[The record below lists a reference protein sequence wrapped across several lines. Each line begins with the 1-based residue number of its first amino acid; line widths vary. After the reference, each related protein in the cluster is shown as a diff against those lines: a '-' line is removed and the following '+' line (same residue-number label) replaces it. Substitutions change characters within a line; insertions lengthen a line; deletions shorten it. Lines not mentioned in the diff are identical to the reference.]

1 MSYQAGWYRGET
13 LRPWGEGFSSYLDR
27 SDGQKRRRKMSKQY
41 APQQVEP
48 KWQAYWEKE
57 KLYYARDE
65 DDRPKFY
72 ALVMFPYPSG
82 DLHMGH
88 MRNYTIG
95 DLIARYKMM
104 RGYNVM
110 NPMGWDAFGLPA
122 ENAALEADIH
132 PKLWTEQNIAD
143 MKRQL
148 YKMGICYDWA
158 REVTSCLPDYYLW
171 TEWIF
176 LQLYKRGLA
185 YKKMSPANWCPSCKT
200 VLANE
205 QVLEGGKC
213 ERCGAIVTK
222 KDLAQWFFK
231 ITDYADEL
239 LEDLAL
245 LEHWP
250 ERVRVMQ
257 ENWIGK
263 SHGIE
268 FRMAIDGH
276 DYEISTF
283 TTRIDTV
290 HGMTFVVLA
299 PEHPL
304 VEKLTTSEHK
314 QEVEAYVEEARQASE
329 IDRLAAEVEKEGVF
343 IGSYAIN
350 PMSGERMPIYVADYV
365 LMTYG
370 TGAIMGVPAHDF
382 RDFAF
387 AKRYGLA
394 IPVVIAPPGWDG
406 EDLDDAYVD
415 EGTMV
420 NSGPFNE
427 LPSSEG
433 MERIAD
439 YMEEHRIGK
448 RAVYYRLRDW
458 LISRQRYWG
467 APIPIIYC
475 EKCGLVPV
483 PEEDLPVIL
492 PMDVDFHPTG
502 TGESP
507 LATVPEF
514 MHTTCPTCGS
524 AARRETD
531 TMDTFVCSSW
541 YYFRYADPHNDEASW
556 IRQKADAWLPVDQYT
571 GGVEHAILHLMYS
584 RFFTKVFRDLGL
596 TSIDEPFARLFTQG
610 MITKMNPRTEKVE
623 KMSKSKGNV
632 VPIDE
637 MVDTYG
643 ADTARTFIL
652 FVGPPE
658 LDAEWN
664 DQGVAGS
671 FRFLGRAWRL
681 VMEGAP
687 KGEASE
693 EAERELRRKTHQTI
707 KKVTDDIERFHFNTA
722 VSACMELCNALTAHK
737 EAHGPTP
744 ALDEGVRMLLLL
756 LAPIAPHVTEEL
768 WTEVGDGRSIHRQAW
783 PEWDEE
789 LAAEEVF
796 TLIIQVNGKVRDKVE
811 VPVTIGEA
819 QAKELALGR
828 EPIRRWLEG
837 KNVKK
842 VIYVPGRLV
851 NIVV

>member
-1 MSYQAGWYRGET
+1 MSR
-13 LRPWGEGFSSYLDR
+13 
-27 SDGQKRRRKMSKQY
+27 QY
-41 APQQVEP
+41 VPQHIEP
-48 KWQAYWEKE
+48 KWQEYWEGE
-57 KLYYARDE
+57 RLYYASE
-65 DDRPKFY
+65 DDERPKFY
-72 ALVMFPYPSG
+72 TLVMFPYPSG

-132 PKLWTEQNIAD
+132 PKGWTEQNIEG

-148 YKMGICYDWA
+148 FRMGICYDWG
-158 REVTSCLPDYYLW
+158 REVTSCLPDYYRW
-171 TEWIF
+171 TQWIF
-176 LQLYKRGLA
+176 LQLYERGLA
-185 YKKMSPANWCPSCKT
+185 YKSLAPANWCPSCKT

-205 QVLEGGKC
+205 QVVDMGHC
-213 ERCGAIVTK
+213 ERCGTVVTK

-239 LEDLAL
+239 LEDLAV
-245 LEHWP
+245 LENWP

-263 SHGIE
+263 SHGVE
-268 FRMAIDGH
+268 FRMGIDGH
-276 DYEISTF
+276 DDEIPAF

-290 HGMTFVVLA
+290 YGMTFVVLA

-304 VEKLTTSEHK
+304 VEKLTTAEHRE
-314 QEVEAYVEEARQASE
+314 EVEGYVEKARQASE
-329 IDRLAAEVEKEGVF
+329 IDRLSTEAEKEGVF

-350 PMSGERMPIYVADYV
+350 PMNGERMPIYIADYV

-370 TGAIMGVPAHDF
+370 TGAIMGVPAHDT
-382 RDFAF
+382 RDFSF
-387 AKRYGLA
+387 AKRHGLG
-394 IPVVIAPPGWDG
+394 IPVVIAPLNWDG
-406 EDLDDAYVD
+406 KDLEDAYVE

-420 NSGPFNE
+420 NSGPFDG
-427 LPSSEG
+427 LPSHEG
-433 MERIAD
+433 IERIAD
-439 YMEEHRIGK
+439 YMEEHGIGE
-448 RAVYYRLRDW
+448 RGVYYRLRDW

-467 APIPIIYC
+467 APIPIVYC
-475 EKCGLVPV
+475 EKCGTVPV
-483 PEEDLPVIL
+483 GEDELPVIL

-507 LATVPEF
+507 LATVPDF
-514 MHTTCPTCGS
+514 VRTTCPHCGGT
-524 AARRETD
+524 ARRETD

-541 YYFRYADPHNDEASW
+541 YYFRYVDPHNEEAPWRKS
-556 IRQKADAWLPVDQYT
+556 KADAWLPVDQYT

-584 RFFTKVFRDLGL
+584 RFFTKVFRDMGL
-596 TSIDEPFARLFTQG
+596 TIIDEPFSRLFTQG
-610 MITKMNPRTEKVE
+610 MITKLNPRSEKVE

-643 ADTARTFIL
+643 ADTARTFTL

-664 DQGVAGS
+664 DQGVEGS
-671 FRFLGRAWRL
+671 FRFLKRVWRL
-681 VMEGAP
+681 VTEEGTQ
-687 KGEASE
+687 GEGPEESE
-693 EAERELRRKTHQTI
+693 RQLRRRTHQTI

-737 EAHGPTP
+737 EAHGVSPSF
-744 ALDEGVRMLLLL
+744 DEGIRALLLL
-756 LAPIAPHVTEEL
+756 LAPIAPHITEEL
-768 WTEVGDGRSIHRQAW
+768 WTKVGDDGSIHRQSW
-783 PEWDEE
+783 PEWDEG

-796 TLIIQVNGKVRDKVE
+796 TLVVQINGKVRDKVE
-811 VPVTIGEA
+811 VPVTIEEEEA
-819 QAKELALGR
+819 IQLALSQER
-828 EPIRRWLEG
+828 IQRWLVG
-837 KNVKK
+837 KEIRKA
-842 VIYVPGRLV
+842 IYVKGRLV
-851 NIVV
+851 SIAAK

>member
-1 MSYQAGWYRGET
+1 MR
-13 LRPWGEGFSSYLDR
+13 
-27 SDGQKRRRKMSKQY
+27 KQY
-41 APQQVEP
+41 VPQDIEP
-48 KWQAYWEKE
+48 AWQEYWERE
-57 KLYYARDE
+57 KLYYANDDDE
-65 DDRPKFY
+65 REKFY

-95 DLIARYKMM
+95 DLIARYKKM

-122 ENAALEADIH
+122 ENAALQADIH
-132 PKLWTEQNIAD
+132 PKLWTERNIAD
-143 MKRQL
+143 MKSQL
-148 YKMGICYDWA
+148 YEMGICYDWA
-158 REVTSCLPDYYLW
+158 REVTSCLPDYYRW
-171 TEWIF
+171 TQWIF
-176 LQLYKRGLA
+176 VQLYKRGLA

-205 QVLEGGKC
+205 QVVDGGRC
-213 ERCGAIVTK
+213 ERCGTIVTK
-222 KDLAQWFFK
+222 KDLEQWFFK
-231 ITDYADEL
+231 ITDYADQL
-239 LEDLAL
+239 LEDLDL
-245 LEHWP
+245 LEQWP

-263 SHGIE
+263 SPGVE
-268 FRMAIDGH
+268 FRLDIDDH
-276 DYEISTF
+276 DEQISAF

-290 HGMTFVVLA
+290 YGMTFVVLA

-304 VEKLTTSEHK
+304 VPKLTTPEREA
-314 QEVEAYVEEARQASE
+314 EVEAYVKEARQASE
-329 IDRLAAEVEKEGVF
+329 IDRMTADIEKEGIF
-343 IGSYAIN
+343 TGSYAIN
-350 PMSGERMPIYVADYV
+350 PMNGGRMPIYVADYV

-370 TGAIMGVPAHDF
+370 TGAIMGVPAHDV

-387 AKRYGLA
+387 ARRYGLP

-406 EDLDDAYVD
+406 KDLEEAYVD

-420 NSGPFNE
+420 NSGPFDG
-427 LPSSEG
+427 LPSGEG

-439 YMEEHRIGK
+439 YMEEYGIGE
-448 RAVYYRLRDW
+448 RRVYYRLRDW

-475 EKCGLVPV
+475 EKCGTVPV

-507 LATVPEF
+507 LATAPQFV
-514 MHTTCPTCGS
+514 HTTCPRCGS
-524 AARRETD
+524 RGRRETD

-541 YYFRYADPHNDEASW
+541 YYFRYTDPRNEETPW
-556 IRQKADAWLPVDQYT
+556 RREKADAWLPVDQYT

-584 RFFTKVFRDLGL
+584 RFFTKVFRDMGL
-596 TSIDEPFARLFTQG
+596 TSIDEPFVRLFTQG
-610 MITKMNPRTEKVE
+610 MITKLNPKTGKVE

-632 VPIDE
+632 VPSHD
-637 MVDTYG
+637 MVNSYG

-658 LDAEWN
+658 LDAEWS
-664 DQGVAGS
+664 DQGVEGS
-671 FRFLGRAWRL
+671 FRFLKRVWRL
-681 VMEGAP
+681 VME
-687 KGEASE
+687 EASTGKAPE
-693 EAERELRRKTHQTI
+693 EAERQVRRKTHQTI
-707 KKVTDDIERFHFNTA
+707 RKVTDDIERFHFNTA
-722 VSACMELCNALTAHK
+722 VSACMELCNALLAHK
-737 EAHGPTP
+737 DAHGVTP
-744 ALDEGVRMLLLL
+744 ALEEGVRVLLLL
-756 LAPIAPHVTEEL
+756 LAPIAPHITEEL
-768 WTEVGDGRSIHRQAW
+768 WTEAGDGESIHREPW
-783 PEWDEE
+783 PQWDED

-811 VPVTIGEA
+811 VPVTISEEK
-819 QAKELALGR
+819 AKELALTRKRIQGR
-828 EPIRRWLEG
+828 LKG

-842 VIYVPGRLV
+842 TIYVPGRLV
-851 NIVV
+851 SIVVE

>member
-1 MSYQAGWYRGET
+1 MSDKYV
-13 LRPWGEGFSSYLDR
+13 
-27 SDGQKRRRKMSKQY
+27 
-41 APQQVEP
+41 PQEIEP
-48 KWQAYWEKE
+48 RWQEYWEKE
-57 KLYYARDE
+57 LLYYATE
-65 DDRPKFY
+65 DDAREKLY

-95 DLIARYKMM
+95 DLFARYKKM

-132 PKLWTEQNIAD
+132 PKMWTEQNIAA
-143 MKRQL
+143 MKSQL
-148 YKMGICYDWA
+148 YKMGICYDWG
-158 REVTSCLPDYYLW
+158 REVTSCLPDYYRW
-171 TEWIF
+171 TQWIF
-176 LQLYKRGLA
+176 LQLYERGLA
-185 YKKMSPANWCPSCKT
+185 YRKDAAANWCPSCKT

-205 QVLEGGKC
+205 QVVDDGRC
-213 ERCGAIVTK
+213 ERCGAVVTK
-222 KDLAQWFFK
+222 KDLEQWFFK

-245 LEHWP
+245 LGNWP

-268 FRMAIDGH
+268 FRLPIDGH
-276 DYEISTF
+276 VGEIGAF

-290 HGMTFVVLA
+290 YGMTFVVLA
-299 PEHPL
+299 PENPL
-304 VEKLTTSEHK
+304 VDELTTTEHRA
-314 QEVEAYVEEARQASE
+314 EVEAYVQTARQASE
-329 IDRLAAEVEKEGVF
+329 IDRLSTAEEKEGVF
-343 IGSYAIN
+343 IGGYAIN
-350 PMSGERMPIYVADYV
+350 PMNGEKMPIYIADYV

-370 TGAIMGVPAHDF
+370 TGAIMGVPAHDT

-387 AKRYGLA
+387 AKRHGLD
-394 IPVVIAPPGWDG
+394 IPVVIAPPDWDG
-406 EDLDDAYVD
+406 KDLEEAYVE

-420 NSGPFNE
+420 NSGPFDG
-427 LPSSEG
+427 LPSAEG
-433 MERIAD
+433 IERIAD
-439 YMEEHRIGK
+439 YMEEHGIGERK
-448 RAVYYRLRDW
+448 VYYRLRDW

-467 APIPIIYC
+467 APIPIVYC
-475 EKCGLVPV
+475 DKCGTTPV
-483 PEEDLPVIL
+483 PEGDLPVLL

-507 LATVPEF
+507 LATVSDF
-514 MHTTCPTCGS
+514 VKTKCPRCGGP
-524 AARRETD
+524 ARRETD

-541 YYFRYADPHNDEASW
+541 YYFRFTDPHNGEAPW
-556 IRQKADAWLPVDQYT
+556 RKERADAWLPVDQYT

-584 RFFTKVFRDLGL
+584 RFFTKVFRDIGL

-610 MITKMNPRTEKVE
+610 MITKLNPRTDKVE

-664 DQGVAGS
+664 DQGVEGS
-671 FRFLGRAWRL
+671 YRFLKRVWRL
-681 VMEGAP
+681 VMDEATRGQAP
-687 KGEASE
+687 E

-707 KKVTDDIERFHFNTA
+707 KKVTDDVERFHFNTA
-722 VSACMELCNALTAHK
+722 VSACMELCNALVAHK
-737 EAHGPTP
+737 EAHGLTP
-744 ALDEGVRMLLLL
+744 ALEEGTRTLLLL
-756 LAPIAPHVTEEL
+756 LAPIAPHVAEEL
-768 WTEVGDGRSIHRQAW
+768 WTSVGDGESVHRQPW

-796 TLIIQVNGKVRDKVE
+796 TLIIQINGKMRDKLE
-811 VPVTIGEA
+811 VPVTIGEEEA
-819 QAKELALGR
+819 IRLAMGR
-828 EPIRRWLEG
+828 ERIQRHLDQKEVQ
-837 KNVKK
+837 KT
-842 VIYVPGRLV
+842 IYVPGRLV
-851 NIVV
+851 SIVSS

>member
-1 MSYQAGWYRGET
+1 VSEKYV
-13 LRPWGEGFSSYLDR
+13 
-27 SDGQKRRRKMSKQY
+27 
-41 APQQVEP
+41 PQEIEP
-48 KWQAYWEKE
+48 RWQEYWEKE
-57 KLYYARDE
+57 QLYYASEE
-65 DDRPKFY
+65 DDRERLY

-95 DLIARYKMM
+95 DLFARYKKM

-132 PKLWTEQNIAD
+132 PKLWTEQNIAA
-143 MKRQL
+143 MKSQL
-148 YKMGICYDWA
+148 YKMGICYDWG
-158 REVTSCLPDYYLW
+158 REVTSCLPDYYRW
-171 TEWIF
+171 TQWIF
-176 LQLYKRGLA
+176 LQLYERGLA
-185 YKKMSPANWCPSCKT
+185 YKKEAAANWCPSCKT

-205 QVLEGGKC
+205 QVIDDGRC
-213 ERCGAIVTK
+213 ERCGAMVTK
-222 KDLAQWFFK
+222 KDLEQWFFK

-245 LEHWP
+245 LDNWP

-268 FRMAIDGH
+268 FRLPIDGH
-276 DYEISTF
+276 DEEIGAF

-290 HGMTFVVLA
+290 YGMTFVVLA

-304 VEKLTTSEHK
+304 VDKLTTQEHRA
-314 QEVEAYVEEARQASE
+314 EVEAYVQKARQASE
-329 IDRLAAEVEKEGVF
+329 IDRLSTADEKEGVF
-343 IGSYAIN
+343 IGGYAIN
-350 PMSGERMPIYVADYV
+350 PMNQERMPIYIADYV

-370 TGAIMGVPAHDF
+370 TGAIMGVPAHDT

-387 AKRYGLA
+387 ARRHGLD
-394 IPVVIAPPGWDG
+394 IPVVIAPADWDG
-406 EDLDDAYVD
+406 KDLEEAYVE

-420 NSGPFNE
+420 NSGPFDG
-427 LPSSEG
+427 LPSAEG
-433 MERIAD
+433 IERIAD
-439 YMEEHRIGK
+439 YMEEHNIGERK
-448 RAVYYRLRDW
+448 VYYRLRDW

-467 APIPIIYC
+467 APIPIVYC
-475 EKCGLVPV
+475 EKCGSVPV
-483 PEEDLPVIL
+483 PEEDLPVLL

-507 LATVPEF
+507 LATVSDF
-514 MHTTCPTCGS
+514 VNTSCPQCGGP
-524 AARRETD
+524 ARRETD

-541 YYFRYADPHNDEASW
+541 YYFRFTDPHNAEAPW
-556 IRQKADAWLPVDQYT
+556 RKERADAWLPVDQYT

-584 RFFTKVFRDLGL
+584 RFFTKVFRDMGL
-596 TSIDEPFARLFTQG
+596 TTIDEPFARLFTQG
-610 MITKMNPRTEKVE
+610 MITKLNPRTEKVE

-664 DQGVAGS
+664 DQGVEGS
-671 FRFLGRAWRL
+671 YRFLKRVWRL
-681 VMEGAP
+681 AMDEATRSQAP
-687 KGEASE
+687 KD
-693 EAERELRRKTHQTI
+693 AERELRRKIHQTI
-707 KKVTDDIERFHFNTA
+707 KKVTDDVERFHFNTA
-722 VSACMELCNALTAHK
+722 VSACMELCNALVAHK
-737 EAHGPTP
+737 EAYGLTP
-744 ALDEGVRMLLLL
+744 ALDEGTRTLLLL
-756 LAPIAPHVTEEL
+756 LAPIAPHIAEEL
-768 WTEVGDGRSIHRQAW
+768 WTSVGGGDSVHRQPW

-796 TLIIQVNGKVRDKVE
+796 TLIIQINGKMRDKVE
-811 VPVTIGEA
+811 VPVTIGEEEA
-819 QAKELALGR
+819 IRLAMGR
-828 EPIRRWLEG
+828 ERVQRHLDQ
-837 KNVKK
+837 KQVQKT
-842 VIYVPGRLV
+842 IYVPGRLV
-851 NIVV
+851 SIVAR

>member
-1 MSYQAGWYRGET
+1 MSR
-13 LRPWGEGFSSYLDR
+13 
-27 SDGQKRRRKMSKQY
+27 QY
-41 APQQVEP
+41 VPQDVEP
-48 KWQAYWEKE
+48 RWQEYWERE
-57 KLYYARDE
+57 RLYYAS
-65 DDRPKFY
+65 DDDKREKFY

-95 DLIARYKMM
+95 DLIARYKKM

-122 ENAALEADIH
+122 ENAALQADIH

-158 REVTSCLPDYYLW
+158 REVTSCLPDYYRW
-171 TEWIF
+171 TQWIF
-176 LQLYKRGLA
+176 LQLYERGLA

-205 QVLEGGKC
+205 QVVEGGRC
-213 ERCGAIVTK
+213 ERCGTIVTK
-222 KDLAQWFFK
+222 KDLEQWFFK
-231 ITDYADEL
+231 ITDYAEEL

-263 SHGIE
+263 SPGVEFRLGIE
-268 FRMAIDGH
+268 GH
-276 DYEISTF
+276 DEEIGAF

-290 HGMTFVVLA
+290 YGMTFVVLA

-304 VEKLTTSEHK
+304 VRKLTTPEHK
-314 QEVEAYVEEARQASE
+314 AEVEAYVEKARQASE
-329 IDRLAAEVEKEGVF
+329 IERMSADIEKEGVF

-350 PMSGERMPIYVADYV
+350 PMNGDRMPIYVADYV
-365 LMTYG
+365 MMTYG
-370 TGAIMGVPAHDF
+370 TGAIMGVPAHDI

-387 AKRYGLA
+387 AKRYGLS

-406 EDLDDAYVD
+406 TDLEEAYLD

-420 NSGPFNE
+420 NSGPFDG
-427 LPSSEG
+427 LPSREG

-439 YMEEHRIGK
+439 YMEEHGIGERK
-448 RAVYYRLRDW
+448 VYYRLRDW

-475 EKCGLVPV
+475 EKCGMVPV

-514 MHTTCPTCGS
+514 VHATCPRCGS
-524 AARRETD
+524 AGHRETD

-541 YYFRYADPHNDEASW
+541 YYFRYTDPHNDRAPWSKE
-556 IRQKADAWLPVDQYT
+556 KADGWLPVDQYT

-584 RFFTKVFRDLGL
+584 RFFTKVFRDMGL

-610 MITKMNPRTEKVE
+610 MITKLNPKTEKVE

-632 VPIDE
+632 VPIDD
-637 MVDTYG
+637 MVNTYG

-658 LDAEWN
+658 LDAEWS
-664 DQGVAGS
+664 DQGVEGS
-671 FRFLGRAWRL
+671 FRFLKRVWRL
-681 VMEGAP
+681 VMDEAP
-687 KGEASE
+687 ARKAPE
-693 EAERELRRKTHQTI
+693 EAGRQVRRKTHQTI
-707 KKVTDDIERFHFNTA
+707 RKVTDDIERFHFNTA
-722 VSACMELCNALTAHK
+722 VSACMELCNALVAYK
-737 EAHGPTP
+737 EAHGVTP
-744 ALDEGVRMLLLL
+744 ALEEGVRTLLLL
-756 LAPIAPHVTEEL
+756 LAPIAPHVAEEL
-768 WTEVGDGRSIHRQAW
+768 WTEVGDGKSIHRQTW
-783 PEWDEE
+783 PKWDEH

-811 VPVTIGEA
+811 VPVTISAEE
-819 QAKELALGR
+819 AKELALSR
-828 EPIRRWLEG
+828 EPIQRWLGG
-837 KNVKK
+837 KRVKK
-842 VIYVPGRLV
+842 TIYVPGRLV
-851 NIVV
+851 SIVVE

>member
-1 MSYQAGWYRGET
+1 MSR
-13 LRPWGEGFSSYLDR
+13 
-27 SDGQKRRRKMSKQY
+27 QY
-41 APQQVEP
+41 VPQDVEP
-48 KWQAYWEKE
+48 RWQEYWERE
-57 KLYYARDE
+57 RLYYAS
-65 DDRPKFY
+65 DDDKREKFY

-95 DLIARYKMM
+95 DLIARYKKM

-122 ENAALEADIH
+122 ENAALQADIH

-158 REVTSCLPDYYLW
+158 REVTSCLPDYYRW
-171 TEWIF
+171 TQWIF
-176 LQLYKRGLA
+176 LQLYERGMA

-205 QVLEGGKC
+205 QVVEGGRC
-213 ERCGAIVTK
+213 ERCGTIVTK
-222 KDLAQWFFK
+222 KDLEQWFFK
-231 ITDYADEL
+231 ITDYAEEL

-263 SHGIE
+263 SPGVEFRLGIE
-268 FRMAIDGH
+268 GH
-276 DYEISTF
+276 DEEIGAF

-290 HGMTFVVLA
+290 YGMTFVVLA

-304 VEKLTTSEHK
+304 VRKLTTPEHK
-314 QEVEAYVEEARQASE
+314 AEVEAYVEKARQASE
-329 IDRLAAEVEKEGVF
+329 IERMSADIEKEGVV

-350 PMSGERMPIYVADYV
+350 PMNGDPMPIYVADYV
-365 LMTYG
+365 MMTYG
-370 TGAIMGVPAHDF
+370 TGAIMGVPAHDV

-387 AKRYGLA
+387 AKRYGLS

-406 EDLDDAYVD
+406 TDLEEAYLD

-420 NSGPFNE
+420 NSGPFDG
-427 LPSSEG
+427 LPSREG

-439 YMEEHRIGK
+439 YMEEHGIGERK
-448 RAVYYRLRDW
+448 VYYRLRDW

-475 EKCGLVPV
+475 EKCGMVPV

-514 MHTTCPTCGS
+514 VHATCPRCGS
-524 AARRETD
+524 AGHRETD

-541 YYFRYADPHNDEASW
+541 YYFRYTDPHTDRAPWSKE
-556 IRQKADAWLPVDQYT
+556 KADGWLPVDQYT

-584 RFFTKVFRDLGL
+584 RFFTKVFRDMGL

-610 MITKMNPRTEKVE
+610 MITKLNPKTEKVE

-632 VPIDE
+632 VPIDD
-637 MVDTYG
+637 MVNTYG

-658 LDAEWN
+658 LDAEWS
-664 DQGVAGS
+664 DQGVEGS
-671 FRFLGRAWRL
+671 FRFLKRVWRL
-681 VMEGAP
+681 VMDEAP
-687 KGEASE
+687 ARKAPE
-693 EAERELRRKTHQTI
+693 EAGRQVRRKTHQTI
-707 KKVTDDIERFHFNTA
+707 RKVTDDIERFHFNTA
-722 VSACMELCNALTAHK
+722 VSACMELCNALVAYK
-737 EAHGPTP
+737 EAHGVTP
-744 ALDEGVRMLLLL
+744 ALEEGVRTLLLL
-756 LAPIAPHVTEEL
+756 LAPIAPHVAEEL
-768 WTEVGDGRSIHRQAW
+768 WTEVGDGKSIHRQTW
-783 PEWDEE
+783 PKWDEH

-811 VPVTIGEA
+811 VPVTISAEE
-819 QAKELALGR
+819 AKELALSR
-828 EPIRRWLEG
+828 EPIQRWLGG
-837 KNVKK
+837 KRVKK
-842 VIYVPGRLV
+842 TIYVPGRLV
-851 NIVV
+851 SIVVE

>member
-1 MSYQAGWYRGET
+1 
-13 LRPWGEGFSSYLDR
+13 
-27 SDGQKRRRKMSKQY
+27 MSKQY
-41 APQQVEP
+41 APQQIEP
-48 KWQAYWEKE
+48 KWQEYWEKE
-57 KLYYARDE
+57 KLYYASDE
-65 DDRPKFY
+65 GDRPKFY

-95 DLIARYKMM
+95 DLIARYKAM

-122 ENAALEADIH
+122 ENAALQADIH

-148 YKMGICYDWA
+148 DKMGICYDWA
-158 REVTSCLPDYYLW
+158 REVTSCLPDYYRW

-176 LQLYKRGLA
+176 LQLYNRGLA
-185 YKKMSPANWCPSCKT
+185 YKKMAPANWCPSCKT

-205 QVLEGGKC
+205 QVVDGGRC
-213 ERCGAIVTK
+213 ERCGTIVTK
-222 KDLAQWFFK
+222 QDLAQWFFK
-231 ITDYADEL
+231 ITDYAEEL

-263 SHGIE
+263 SPGVE
-268 FRMAIDGH
+268 FRLAIDGH
-276 DYEISTF
+276 DDEIGAF

-290 HGMTFVVLA
+290 YGMTFVVLA

-304 VEKLTTSEHK
+304 VQKLTTAEHK
-314 QEVEAYVEEARQASE
+314 AEVEAYVEKARQASE
-329 IDRLAAEVEKEGVF
+329 IDRLSAEIEKEGIF

-350 PMSGERMPIYVADYV
+350 PMNGERMPIYVADYV

-370 TGAIMGVPAHDF
+370 TGAIMGVPAHDV

-387 AKRYGLA
+387 AKRHGLP

-406 EDLDDAYVD
+406 KELEEAYVE

-420 NSGPFNE
+420 SSGPFNG

-439 YMEEHRIGK
+439 YMEEQGIGERK
-448 RAVYYRLRDW
+448 VYYRLRDW

-475 EKCGLVPV
+475 EKCGMMPV
-483 PEEDLPVIL
+483 PAEDLPVIL

-514 MHTTCPTCGS
+514 VHATCPSCGS
-524 AARRETD
+524 AGRRETD

-541 YYFRYADPHNDEASW
+541 YYFRYTDSRNDNAPWRKE
-556 IRQKADAWLPVDQYT
+556 KADAWLPVDQYT

-584 RFFTKVFRDLGL
+584 RFFTKVFRDMGL
-596 TSIDEPFARLFTQG
+596 TSIDEPFGRLFTQG
-610 MITKMNPRTEKVE
+610 MITKLNPRTEKVE

-643 ADTARTFIL
+643 ADTARTFTL

-664 DQGVAGS
+664 EQGVEGS
-671 FRFLGRAWRL
+671 FRFLRRVWRL
-681 VMEGAP
+681 VMEEAP
-687 KGEASE
+687 PGEASK

-707 KKVTDDIERFHFNTA
+707 KKVTGDIERFHFNTG
-722 VSACMELCNALTAHK
+722 VSACMELCNVLTAHK
-737 EAHGPTP
+737 EAHGLSP
-744 ALDEGVRMLLLL
+744 ALDEGVRTLLLL
-756 LAPIAPHVTEEL
+756 LAPVAPHITEEL
-768 WTEVGDGRSIHRQAW
+768 WIEVGDGDSIHRHAW
-783 PEWDEE
+783 PKWDEE

-796 TLIIQVNGKVRDKVE
+796 TLIIQVNGKVRDKVD
-811 VPVTIGEA
+811 VPVTIGEDE
-819 QAKELALGR
+819 AKELAVGSDR
-828 EPIRRWLEG
+828 IQRWLEREE
-837 KNVKK
+837 VKK
-842 VIYVPGRLV
+842 LIYVPGRLV
-851 NIVV
+851 NIVTG

>member
-1 MSYQAGWYRGET
+1 VSE
-13 LRPWGEGFSSYLDR
+13 
-27 SDGQKRRRKMSKQY
+27 QY
-41 APQQVEP
+41 VPQEIEP
-48 KWQAYWEKE
+48 RWQEYWEAE
-57 KLYYARDE
+57 RLYYASDDDE
-65 DDRPKFY
+65 RRKLY

-88 MRNYTIG
+88 MRNYAIG
-95 DLIARYKMM
+95 DLFARYKRM

-122 ENAALEADIH
+122 ENAALQADIH
-132 PKLWTEQNIAD
+132 PSIWTEQNIAD
-143 MKRQL
+143 MKSQL
-148 YKMGICYDWA
+148 QKMGICYDWG
-158 REVTSCLPDYYLW
+158 REVTSCLPDYYRW
-171 TEWIF
+171 TQWIF
-176 LQLYKRGLA
+176 LQLYNRGLA
-185 YKKMSPANWCPSCKT
+185 YKSMAPANWCPSCKT

-205 QVLEGGKC
+205 QVIDDGHC
-213 ERCGAIVTK
+213 ERCGTLVTK

-239 LEDLAL
+239 LEDLSL
-245 LEHWP
+245 LENWP

-263 SHGIE
+263 SYGVE
-268 FRMAIDGH
+268 FRLGIDGY
-276 DYEISTF
+276 DDEIGAF

-290 HGMTFVVLA
+290 YGMTFVVLA

-304 VEKLTTSEHK
+304 VAKLTTAEHK
-314 QEVEAYVEEARQASE
+314 EEVEAYVEKARQASE
-329 IDRLAAEVEKEGVF
+329 IDRLSAEVEKEGVF
-343 IGSYAIN
+343 IGGYAIN
-350 PMSGERMPIYVADYV
+350 PMNDERMPIYIADYV

-370 TGAIMGVPAHDF
+370 TGAIMGVPAHDT

-387 AKRYGLA
+387 AKRQGLA

-406 EDLDDAYVD
+406 ADLEKAHVE

-420 NSGPFNE
+420 NSGPFSG

-433 MERIAD
+433 IERISD
-439 YMEEHRIGK
+439 YMEEHGIGARK
-448 RAVYYRLRDW
+448 VYYRLRDW

-467 APIPIIYC
+467 APIPILYC
-475 EKCGLVPV
+475 EKCGTVPV
-483 PEEDLPVIL
+483 AEAELPVVL
-492 PMDVDFHPTG
+492 PMEVDFHPTG

-514 MHTTCPTCGS
+514 VHTACPRCGG

-541 YYFRYADPHNDEASW
+541 YYFRYTDPHNEKAAW
-556 IRQKADAWLPVDQYT
+556 GKERADAWLPVDQYT

-584 RFFTKVFRDLGL
+584 RFFTKVFRDMGL

-610 MITKMNPRTEKVE
+610 MITKLNPGTMKVE

-632 VPIDE
+632 VPIDD

-658 LDAEWN
+658 LDAEWS
-664 DQGVAGS
+664 DQGVEGS
-671 FRFLGRAWRL
+671 FRFLKRVWRL
-681 VMEGAP
+681 KMEEANAGNPSEGADR
-687 KGEASE
+687 A
-693 EAERELRRKTHQTI
+693 LRRKTHQTI
-707 KKVTDDIERFHFNTA
+707 RKVTEDIERFHFNTA
-722 VSACMELCNALTAHK
+722 VSACMELCNALVAHK
-737 EAHGPTP
+737 EKQGAGP
-744 ALDEGVRMLLLL
+744 ALDEGIQALLLL

-768 WTEVGDGRSIHRQAW
+768 WEKLGNADSIHKQSW
-783 PEWDEE
+783 PEWEEE

-796 TLIIQVNGKVRDKVE
+796 TLVVQINGKVRDKVE
-811 VPVTIGEA
+811 VPVSIGEEEA
-819 QAKELALGR
+819 IELALSR
-828 EPIRRWLEG
+828 EQIQRWLSG
-837 KNVKK
+837 KSIKK
-842 VIYVPGRLV
+842 TIYVPGRLV
-851 NIVV
+851 SIVAN

>member
-1 MSYQAGWYRGET
+1 VPQAI
-13 LRPWGEGFSSYLDR
+13 
-27 SDGQKRRRKMSKQY
+27 
-41 APQQVEP
+41 EP
-48 KWQAYWEKE
+48 RWQEYWEQE
-57 KLYYARDE
+57 RLYHSSDK

-72 ALVMFPYPSG
+72 TLVMFPYPSG

-104 RGYNVM
+104 RGHNVM

-122 ENAALEADIH
+122 ENAALQADIH

-158 REVTSCLPDYYLW
+158 REVTSCLPDYYRW
-171 TEWIF
+171 TQWIF

-205 QVLEGGKC
+205 QVVDGGHC
-213 ERCGAIVTK
+213 ERCGTIVTK
-222 KDLAQWFFK
+222 KDLEQWFFK
-231 ITDYADEL
+231 ITNYAEEL

-263 SHGIE
+263 SPGVE
-268 FRMAIDGH
+268 FRLGIDGH
-276 DYEISTF
+276 DDEIGAF

-290 HGMTFVVLA
+290 YAMTFVVLA

-304 VEKLTTSEHK
+304 VQKLTTPEYRAA
-314 QEVEAYVEEARQASE
+314 VEAYVEKARQASE
-329 IDRLAAEVEKEGVF
+329 IDRMSADIEKEGIF
-343 IGSYAIN
+343 TGSHAIN
-350 PMSGERMPIYVADYV
+350 PMNGERMPIYVADYV

-370 TGAIMGVPAHDF
+370 TGAIMGVPAHDV

-387 AKRYGLA
+387 AERYGLS
-394 IPVVIAPPGWDG
+394 IPIVIAPPGWDG
-406 EDLDDAYVD
+406 QDLEEAYLD

-420 NSGPFNE
+420 NSGPFDG

-439 YMEEHRIGK
+439 YMEEHGIGERK
-448 RAVYYRLRDW
+448 VYYRLRDW

-475 EKCGLVPV
+475 EKCGMMPL

-507 LATVPEF
+507 LASVPEF
-514 MHTTCPTCGS
+514 VHTTCPRCGS
-524 AARRETD
+524 VGHRETD

-541 YYFRYADPHNDEASW
+541 YYFRYTDAHNDTAPWSKE
-556 IRQKADAWLPVDQYT
+556 KADAWLPVDQYT

-584 RFFTKVFRDLGL
+584 RFFTKVFRDMGL

-610 MITKMNPRTEKVE
+610 MITKLNPRTEKVE

-632 VPIDE
+632 VPIDD
-637 MVDTYG
+637 MVNTYG

-658 LDAEWN
+658 LDAEWS
-664 DQGVAGS
+664 DQGVEGS
-671 FRFLGRAWRL
+671 FRFLKRAWRL
-681 VMEGAP
+681 VMEEAP
-687 KGEASE
+687 TVKAPE
-693 EAERELRRKTHQTI
+693 EAERQMRRKTHQTI

-722 VSACMELCNALTAHK
+722 VSACMELCNALVAHK
-737 EAHGPTP
+737 EAHGVTP
-744 ALDEGVRMLLLL
+744 ALEEGVRTLLLL
-756 LAPIAPHVTEEL
+756 LAPIAPHIAEEL
-768 WTEVGDGRSIHRQAW
+768 WTEAGDGESIHRHSW
-783 PEWDEE
+783 PRWDEN
-789 LAAEEVF
+789 LAEEEVF

-811 VPVTIGEA
+811 VPVTVSEEE
-819 QAKELALGR
+819 AKELALSR
-828 EPIRRWLEG
+828 ERIQQRLQG
-837 KNVKK
+837 KSVKK
-842 VIYVPGRLV
+842 TIYVPHRLV
-851 NIVV
+851 SIVVE

>member
-1 MSYQAGWYRGET
+1 
-13 LRPWGEGFSSYLDR
+13 
-27 SDGQKRRRKMSKQY
+27 MSKQY
-41 APQQVEP
+41 APQQIEP
-48 KWQAYWEKE
+48 KWQEYWRRE

-65 DDRPKFY
+65 DDKPKFY
-72 ALVMFPYPSG
+72 TLVMFPYPSG

-95 DLIARYKMM
+95 DLIARYKVM

-122 ENAALEADIH
+122 ENAALQADIH

-148 YKMGICYDWA
+148 FKMGICYDWE
-158 REVTSCLPDYYLW
+158 REVTSCLPDYYRW
-171 TEWIF
+171 TQWIF

-185 YKKMSPANWCPSCKT
+185 HRRMAPANWCPSCKT

-205 QVLEGGKC
+205 QVINGGHC
-213 ERCGAIVTK
+213 ERCGTVVTK
-222 KDLAQWFFK
+222 KDLEQWFFK
-231 ITDYADEL
+231 ITDYAEEL
-239 LEDLAL
+239 LDDLAL

-263 SHGIE
+263 SPGVE
-268 FRMAIDGH
+268 FRLPIEGH
-276 DYEISTF
+276 DDEIGAF

-290 HGMTFVVLA
+290 YGMTFVVLA

-304 VEKLTTSEHK
+304 VEKLTTAERK
-314 QEVEAYVEEARQASE
+314 AEVEAYVKKARQASE
-329 IDRLAAEVEKEGVF
+329 IDRLSTEIEKEGVF
-343 IGSYAIN
+343 IGSSAIN
-350 PMSGERMPIYVADYV
+350 PMNGERMPIYVADYV

-370 TGAIMGVPAHDF
+370 TGAIMGVPAHDV

-387 AKRYGLA
+387 AKRHGLA
-394 IPVVIAPPGWDG
+394 IPVVIAPPAWDG
-406 EDLDDAYVD
+406 KDLDEAYLD

-420 NSGPFNE
+420 NSGPFDG

-433 MERIAD
+433 MERITD
-439 YMEEHRIGK
+439 YMEEHGIGERK
-448 RAVYYRLRDW
+448 VYYRLRDW

-475 EKCGLVPV
+475 QECGIVPV
-483 PEEDLPVIL
+483 PEQDLPVIL

-502 TGESP
+502 SGESP

-514 MHTTCPTCGS
+514 VHAICPTCGS
-524 AARRETD
+524 QGRRETD

-541 YYFRYADPHNDEASW
+541 YYFRYTDPRNEEAPW
-556 IRQKADAWLPVDQYT
+556 RREKADAWLPVDQYT

-584 RFFTKVFRDLGL
+584 RFFTKVFRDMEL

-610 MITKMNPRTEKVE
+610 MITKLNPRTEKVE

-643 ADTARTFIL
+643 ADTARTFTL

-664 DQGVAGS
+664 DQGVEGC
-671 FRFLGRAWRL
+671 FRFLRRVWRL
-681 VMEGAP
+681 VMED
-687 KGEASE
+687 ASPGDAADE
-693 EAERELRRKTHQTI
+693 TERELRRKTHQTI
-707 KKVTDDIERFHFNTA
+707 RKVTDDIERFHFNTA

-737 EAHGPTP
+737 ESYGLTSAF
-744 ALDEGVRMLLLL
+744 DEGVRALLLL
-756 LAPIAPHVTEEL
+756 LAPIAPHITDEL
-768 WTEVGDGRSIHRQAW
+768 WTEVGDGQSIHRHAW
-783 PEWDEE
+783 PKWDEE

-796 TLIIQVNGKVRDKVE
+796 TLIVQVNGKVRDKLE
-811 VPVTIGEA
+811 VPVSIAEDEA
-819 QAKELALGR
+819 KQLALER
-828 EPIRRWLEG
+828 ERIRRWLES
-837 KNVKK
+837 KQIKK

-851 NIVV
+851 NIVAK

>member
-1 MSYQAGWYRGET
+1 
-13 LRPWGEGFSSYLDR
+13 
-27 SDGQKRRRKMSKQY
+27 MSKKY
-41 APQQVEP
+41 VPQEIEP
-48 KWQAYWEKE
+48 RWQEYWERE
-57 KLYYARDE
+57 RLYYASDE

-72 ALVMFPYPSG
+72 TLVMFPYPSG

-122 ENAALEADIH
+122 ENAALEADVH
-132 PKLWTEQNIAD
+132 PKLWTERNIAD
-143 MKRQL
+143 MKRQQ

-158 REVTSCLPDYYLW
+158 REVTSCLPDYYRW
-171 TEWIF
+171 TQWIF

-185 YKKMSPANWCPSCKT
+185 YKKLSPANWCPSCKT

-205 QVLEGGKC
+205 QVVEGGRC
-213 ERCGAIVTK
+213 ERCGTIVTK
-222 KDLAQWFFK
+222 KDLEQWFFK
-231 ITDYADEL
+231 ITDYAEEL
-239 LEDLAL
+239 LEDLAQ

-263 SHGIE
+263 SPGVE
-268 FRMAIDGH
+268 FRLGIDGH
-276 DYEISTF
+276 AEQIGAF

-290 HGMTFVVLA
+290 YGMTFVVLA

-304 VEKLTTSEHK
+304 VHKLTTPEHEA
-314 QEVEAYVEEARQASE
+314 EVDAYVEKARQASE
-329 IDRLAAEVEKEGVF
+329 IDRLSADIEKEG
-343 IGSYAIN
+343 ILTGSYAIN
-350 PMSGERMPIYVADYV
+350 PMNGELMPIYVADYV

-370 TGAIMGVPAHDF
+370 TGAIMGVPAHDV

-387 AKRYGLA
+387 AKRYGLP

-406 EDLDDAYVD
+406 KGLDGAYLD

-420 NSGPFNE
+420 NSERFDG
-427 LPSSEG
+427 LPSPEG
-433 MERIAD
+433 LERIAD
-439 YMEEHRIGK
+439 YMEERGIGERK
-448 RAVYYRLRDW
+448 VYYRLRDW

-467 APIPIIYC
+467 APIPIVYC
-475 EKCGLVPV
+475 DKCGMVPV

-492 PMDVDFHPTG
+492 PMEVDFHPTG

-514 MHTTCPTCGS
+514 VHTACPRCGS
-524 AARRETD
+524 AGRRETD

-541 YYFRYADPHNDEASW
+541 YYFRYTDPHNEEAPW
-556 IRQKADAWLPVDQYT
+556 RKEKGDAWLPVDQYT

-584 RFFTKVFRDLGL
+584 RFFTKVFRDMGL

-610 MITKMNPRTEKVE
+610 MITKLNPKTKKLE

-632 VPIDE
+632 VPIDD
-637 MVDTYG
+637 MVNTYG

-658 LDAEWN
+658 LDAEWS
-664 DQGVAGS
+664 DQGVEGS
-671 FRFLGRAWRL
+671 FRFLKRVWRL
-681 VMEGAP
+681 VMEDAP
-687 KGEASE
+687 PGEASE
-693 EAERELRRKTHQTI
+693 GAERQLRRKTHQTI
-707 KKVTDDIERFHFNTA
+707 KKVTEDIERFHFNTA
-722 VSACMELCNALTAHK
+722 VSACMELCNALVANKDAHRVSS
-737 EAHGPTP
+737 
-744 ALDEGVRMLLLL
+744 ALEEGVRTLLLL
-756 LAPIAPHVTEEL
+756 LAPIAPHIAEQL
-768 WTEVGDGRSIHRQAW
+768 WTEVGDGESIHRHSW

-789 LAAEEVF
+789 LATEEVF
-796 TLIIQVNGKVRDKVE
+796 TLVIQVNGKVRDKVE
-811 VPVTIGEA
+811 VPVTISEEEA
-819 QAKELALGR
+819 TELALSR
-828 EPIRRWLEG
+828 ERIQQRLEG
-837 KNVKK
+837 KRPTKT
-842 VIYVPGRLV
+842 IYVPGRLV
-851 NIVV
+851 SIVIE

>member
-1 MSYQAGWYRGET
+1 
-13 LRPWGEGFSSYLDR
+13 
-27 SDGQKRRRKMSKQY
+27 MSKQY
-41 APQQVEP
+41 APQQIEP
-48 KWQAYWEKE
+48 KWQEYWEKE
-57 KLYYARDE
+57 KLYYASDE
-65 DDRPKFY
+65 DERPKFY
-72 ALVMFPYPSG
+72 TLVMFPYPSG

-104 RGYNVM
+104 RGHNVM

-122 ENAALEADIH
+122 ENAALQADIH
-132 PKLWTEQNIAD
+132 PKLWTKQNIAD
-143 MKRQL
+143 MKRQF

-171 TEWIF
+171 TQWIF

-185 YKKMSPANWCPSCKT
+185 YKKMAPANWCPSCKT

-205 QVLEGGKC
+205 QVVDGGHC
-213 ERCGAIVTK
+213 ERCGTVVTK

-231 ITDYADEL
+231 ITDYAEEL

-263 SHGIE
+263 SPGVE

-276 DYEISTF
+276 DDEIGAF

-290 HGMTFVVLA
+290 YGMTFVVLA
-299 PEHPL
+299 PEHAL
-304 VEKLTTSEHK
+304 VEKLTTPEHK
-314 QEVEAYVEEARQASE
+314 AEVEAYVEKARQATE
-329 IDRLAAEVEKEGVF
+329 IDRLSAEIEKEGVF
-343 IGSYAIN
+343 IGGYAIN
-350 PMSGERMPIYVADYV
+350 PMNGERMPIYVADYV

-370 TGAIMGVPAHDF
+370 TGAIMGVPAHDV

-387 AKRYGLA
+387 AKRHGLA
-394 IPVVIAPPGWDG
+394 IPVVVAPPGWDG
-406 EDLDDAYVD
+406 EDLEEAYLD

-420 NSGPFNE
+420 NSAPFNG
-427 LPSSEG
+427 LASSEG

-439 YMEEHRIGK
+439 YMEEHGIGERK
-448 RAVYYRLRDW
+448 VYYRLRDW

-467 APIPIIYC
+467 APIPIVYC
-475 EKCGLVPV
+475 EQCGMVPV
-483 PEEDLPVIL
+483 PEENLPVIL

-514 MHTTCPTCGS
+514 VHTTCPSCGS
-524 AARRETD
+524 AGRRETD

-541 YYFRYADPHNDEASW
+541 YYFRYTDPRNEDVPWRKERADT
-556 IRQKADAWLPVDQYT
+556 WLPVDQYT

-584 RFFTKVFRDLGL
+584 RFFTKVFRDMGL

-610 MITKMNPRTEKVE
+610 MITKLNPRTGKVE

-643 ADTARTFIL
+643 ADTARTFSL

-664 DQGVAGS
+664 DQGVEGS
-671 FRFLGRAWRL
+671 FRFLRRVWRL
-681 VMEGAP
+681 VMEEAP
-687 KGEASE
+687 PGEAPQ
-693 EAERELRRKTHQTI
+693 EAMRDLRRKTHQTI
-707 KKVTDDIERFHFNTA
+707 RKVTVDIERFHFNTA
-722 VSACMELCNALTAHK
+722 VSACMELTNALAAHK
-737 EAHGPTP
+737 EAHGLTP
-744 ALDEGVRMLLLL
+744 ALDEGVRTLLLL
-756 LAPIAPHVTEEL
+756 LAPIAPHITEEL
-768 WTEVGDGRSIHRQAW
+768 WTEVGDGESVHRHVW
-783 PEWDEE
+783 PKWDEE

-811 VPVTIGEA
+811 VPVTIGEEE
-819 QAKELALGR
+819 AKELALERERIEQRLEGR
-828 EPIRRWLEG
+828 E
-837 KNVKK
+837 VKK
-842 VIYVPGRLV
+842 VIYVTGRLV
-851 NIVV
+851 SIVTG

>member
-1 MSYQAGWYRGET
+1 MSRNYVPQEIEPRWQESWET
-13 LRPWGEGFSSYLDR
+13 D
-27 SDGQKRRRKMSKQY
+27 
-41 APQQVEP
+41 
-48 KWQAYWEKE
+48 
-57 KLYYARDE
+57 KLYYASEGDE
-65 DDRPKFY
+65 RPNFY

-88 MRNYTIG
+88 MRNYAIG
-95 DLIARYKMM
+95 DLIARYKKM

-132 PKLWTEQNIAD
+132 PKIWTEQNIAA
-143 MKRQL
+143 MKSQL
-148 YKMGICYDWA
+148 YKMGICYDWG
-158 REVTSCLPDYYLW
+158 REVTSCLPDYYRW
-171 TEWIF
+171 TQWIF

-185 YKKMSPANWCPSCKT
+185 YKAEAPANWCPSCKT

-205 QVLEGGKC
+205 QVVEDGRC

-245 LEHWP
+245 LDNWP

-263 SHGIE
+263 SHGVE
-268 FRMAIDGH
+268 FRLGIDGN
-276 DYEISTF
+276 DDEIGAF

-290 HGMTFVVLA
+290 YGMTFVVLA

-304 VEKLTTSEHK
+304 VAKLTTPEHK
-314 QEVEAYVEEARQASE
+314 AAVGEYVEKARQASE
-329 IDRLAAEVEKEGVF
+329 IDRLSTEVEKEGVF
-343 IGSYAIN
+343 IGSDALN
-350 PMSGERMPIYVADYV
+350 PMNGERMPIYIADYV

-370 TGAIMGVPAHDF
+370 TGAIMGVPAHDY

-387 AKRYGLA
+387 ARRHGLP

-406 EDLDDAYVD
+406 KELEEAYVE

-420 NSGPFNE
+420 NSGPFDG
-427 LPSSEG
+427 LPSPEG
-433 MERIAD
+433 IERITD
-439 YMEEHRIGK
+439 YMEEHGIGERK
-448 RAVYYRLRDW
+448 VYYRLRDW

-467 APIPIIYC
+467 APIPIVYC
-475 EKCGLVPV
+475 DKCGSVPV
-483 PEEDLPVIL
+483 REEDLPVLL
-492 PMDVDFHPTG
+492 PMGVDFHPTG

-514 MHTTCPTCGS
+514 VRAECPSCGG

-541 YYFRYADPHNDEASW
+541 YYFRFTDPHNEEVPW
-556 IRQKADAWLPVDQYT
+556 RNEKANAWLPVDQYT

-584 RFFTKVFRDLGL
+584 RFFTKVFRDMGL

-610 MITKMNPRTEKVE
+610 MITKLNPRTGKVE

-652 FVGPPE
+652 FVGPPD
-658 LDAEWN
+658 LDADWN
-664 DQGVAGS
+664 DQGVEGS
-671 FRFLGRAWRL
+671 FRFLKRVWRL
-681 VMEGAP
+681 VMEEVAA
-687 KGEASE
+687 GELSG
-693 EAERELRRKTHQTI
+693 EAERQLRRKTHQTI
-707 KKVTDDIERFHFNTA
+707 KKVTEDVERFHFNTA
-722 VSACMELCNALTAHK
+722 VSACMELCNALVAHK
-737 EAHGPTP
+737 ESHGLTP
-744 ALDEGVRMLLLL
+744 ALEEGLRMLLLV
-756 LAPIAPHVTEEL
+756 LAPIAPHITEEL
-768 WTEVGDGRSIHRQAW
+768 WSKVGDGDSVHKQGW

-789 LAAEEVF
+789 LATEEVF
-796 TLIIQVNGKVRDKVE
+796 TLIVQINGKVRDKVE
-811 VPVTIGEA
+811 VPVTIAEEEA
-819 QAKELALGR
+819 IQLALGQ
-828 EPIRRWLEG
+828 ENIQRWLSG
-837 KNVKK
+837 KGIQKT
-842 VIYVPGRLV
+842 IYVPGRLV
-851 NIVV
+851 SIVVK

>member
-1 MSYQAGWYRGET
+1 MR
-13 LRPWGEGFSSYLDR
+13 
-27 SDGQKRRRKMSKQY
+27 KQY
-41 APQQVEP
+41 VPQDIEP
-48 KWQAYWEKE
+48 GWQEYWERE
-57 KLYYARDE
+57 KLYYANDE
-65 DDRPKFY
+65 DEREKFY

-95 DLIARYKMM
+95 DLIARYKKM

-122 ENAALEADIH
+122 ENAALQADIH
-132 PKLWTEQNIAD
+132 PKLWTERNIAD
-143 MKRQL
+143 MKSQL
-148 YKMGICYDWA
+148 HEMGICYDWA
-158 REVTSCLPDYYLW
+158 REVTSCLPDYYRW
-171 TEWIF
+171 TQWIF
-176 LQLYKRGLA
+176 IQLYKRGLA

-205 QVLEGGKC
+205 QVVEGGRC
-213 ERCGAIVTK
+213 ERCGTIVTK
-222 KDLAQWFFK
+222 KDLEQWFFK
-231 ITDYADEL
+231 ITDYADQL
-239 LEDLAL
+239 LEDLDL

-263 SHGIE
+263 SPGVE
-268 FRMAIDGH
+268 FRLGIDDH
-276 DYEISTF
+276 DEQISAF

-290 HGMTFVVLA
+290 YGMTFVVLA

-304 VEKLTTSEHK
+304 VPKLTTPEHEA
-314 QEVEAYVEEARQASE
+314 EVEAYVKKARQASE
-329 IDRLAAEVEKEGVF
+329 IDRMSADIEKEG
-343 IGSYAIN
+343 ISTGSHAIN
-350 PMSGERMPIYVADYV
+350 PMNGDRMPIYVANYV

-370 TGAIMGVPAHDF
+370 TGAIMGVPAHDV

-387 AKRYGLA
+387 ARRYGLS

-406 EDLDDAYVD
+406 KDLEEAYLD

-420 NSGPFNE
+420 NSGPFDG
-427 LPSSEG
+427 LSSREG

-439 YMEEHRIGK
+439 YMEEHGIGE
-448 RAVYYRLRDW
+448 RRVYYRLRDW

-475 EKCGLVPV
+475 EKCGTVPV

-514 MHTTCPTCGS
+514 VHTTCPRCGS
-524 AARRETD
+524 RGRRETD

-541 YYFRYADPHNDEASW
+541 YYFRYTDPRNDEAPW
-556 IRQKADAWLPVDQYT
+556 RRKKADQWLPVDQYT

-584 RFFTKVFRDLGL
+584 RFFTKVFRDMGL

-610 MITKMNPRTEKVE
+610 MITKLNPKTEKVE

-632 VPIDE
+632 VPIDD
-637 MVDTYG
+637 MVNTYG

-658 LDAEWN
+658 LDAEWS
-664 DQGVAGS
+664 DQGVEGS
-671 FRFLGRAWRL
+671 FRFLKRVWRL
-681 VMEGAP
+681 VMEEAP
-687 KGEASE
+687 TGKAPE
-693 EAERELRRKTHQTI
+693 EAERQVRRKTHQTI
-707 KKVTDDIERFHFNTA
+707 RKVTDDIERFHFNTA
-722 VSACMELCNALTAHK
+722 VSACMELCNALLAHK
-737 EAHGPTP
+737 DVHGVTP
-744 ALDEGVRMLLLL
+744 ALEEGVRALLLL
-756 LAPIAPHVTEEL
+756 LAPVAPHIAEEL
-768 WTEVGDGRSIHRQAW
+768 WTEAGDGESIHREPW
-783 PEWDEE
+783 PQWDED

-811 VPVTIGEA
+811 VPVTISEEK
-819 QAKELALGR
+819 AKELALTR
-828 EPIRRWLEG
+828 ERIQRRLKG

-842 VIYVPGRLV
+842 TIYVPGRLV
-851 NIVV
+851 SIVVE

>member
-1 MSYQAGWYRGET
+1 
-13 LRPWGEGFSSYLDR
+13 
-27 SDGQKRRRKMSKQY
+27 MSKQY
-41 APQQVEP
+41 APQQMES
-48 KWQAYWEKE
+48 KWQEHWEKE
-57 KLYYARDE
+57 KLYYASGE
-65 DDRPKFY
+65 DDSRKFY

-104 RGYNVM
+104 RGHNVM

-122 ENAALEADIH
+122 ENAALQADVH

-158 REVTSCLPDYYLW
+158 REVTSCLPDYYRW
-171 TEWIF
+171 TQWIF
-176 LQLYKRGLA
+176 LQLYNRGLA
-185 YKKMSPANWCPSCKT
+185 YKKMAPANWCPSCKT

-205 QVLEGGKC
+205 QVVDGGRC
-213 ERCGAIVTK
+213 ERCGTIVTK
-222 KDLAQWFFK
+222 KDLEQWFFK

-239 LEDLAL
+239 LDDLSL
-245 LEHWP
+245 LGHWP

-263 SHGIE
+263 SPGVE
-268 FRMAIDGH
+268 FRLPIEGH
-276 DYEISTF
+276 DDEIGAF

-290 HGMTFVVLA
+290 YGMTFVVLA

-304 VEKLTTSEHK
+304 VEELTTPERK
-314 QEVEAYVEEARQASE
+314 VEVEAYVEEARQASE
-329 IDRLAAEVEKEGVF
+329 IDRLSADIEKEGVL
-343 IGSYAIN
+343 IGGYAIN
-350 PMSGERMPIYVADYV
+350 PMNGERMPIYVADYV

-370 TGAIMGVPAHDF
+370 TGAIMGVPAHDV

-406 EDLDDAYVD
+406 KELKEAYLE

-420 NSGPFNE
+420 NSGPFNG

-439 YMEEHRIGK
+439 YMEEQGIGERK
-448 RAVYYRLRDW
+448 VHYRLRDW

-475 EKCGLVPV
+475 DKCGMVPV

-492 PMDVDFHPTG
+492 PMDVDFRPTG

-507 LATVPEF
+507 LATVAEF
-514 MHTTCPTCGS
+514 VHTTCPSCGS
-524 AARRETD
+524 AGRRETD

-541 YYFRYADPHNDEASW
+541 YYFRYTDPQNDKAPW
-556 IRQKADAWLPVDQYT
+556 RKQKADAWLPVDQYT

-584 RFFTKVFRDLGL
+584 RFFTKVFRDMGL

-610 MITKMNPRTEKVE
+610 MITKLNPRTGKVE

-664 DQGVAGS
+664 DQGVEGS
-671 FRFLGRAWRL
+671 FRFLRRVWRL
-681 VMEGAP
+681 VMEAAP
-687 KGEASE
+687 SGEASDK
-693 EAERELRRKTHQTI
+693 ARRELRRKTHQTI
-707 KKVTDDIERFHFNTA
+707 RKVTDDIERFHFNTA

-737 EAHGPTP
+737 ETHGLTP
-744 ALDEGVRMLLLL
+744 ALDEGVRTLLLL
-756 LAPIAPHVTEEL
+756 LAPIAPHITEEL
-768 WTEVGDGRSIHRQAW
+768 WTEVGDGASIHRHAW
-783 PEWDEE
+783 PKWDED

-811 VPVTIGEA
+811 VPVTMGEEE
-819 QAKELALGR
+819 AKELALGR
-828 EPIRRWLEG
+828 ERIQQWLEDREI
-837 KNVKK
+837 KK

-851 NIVV
+851 NIVAG

>member
-1 MSYQAGWYRGET
+1 
-13 LRPWGEGFSSYLDR
+13 
-27 SDGQKRRRKMSKQY
+27 MSKQY
-41 APQQVEP
+41 APQQIEP
-48 KWQAYWEKE
+48 KWQEYWEKE
-57 KLYYARDE
+57 KLYYASDE
-65 DDRPKFY
+65 DERPKFY
-72 ALVMFPYPSG
+72 TLVMFPYPSG

-104 RGYNVM
+104 RGHNVM

-122 ENAALEADIH
+122 ENAALQADIH

-143 MKRQL
+143 MKRQF

-171 TEWIF
+171 TQWIF

-185 YKKMSPANWCPSCKT
+185 YKKMAPANWCPSCKT

-205 QVLEGGKC
+205 QVVDGGHC
-213 ERCGAIVTK
+213 ERCGTIVIK

-231 ITDYADEL
+231 ITDYAEEL

-263 SHGIE
+263 SPGVE

-276 DYEISTF
+276 DDEIRAF

-290 HGMTFVVLA
+290 YGMTFVVLA

-314 QEVEAYVEEARQASE
+314 AEVEAYVEKARQATE
-329 IDRLAAEVEKEGVF
+329 IDRLSAEIEKEGVF

-350 PMSGERMPIYVADYV
+350 PMNGERMPIYVADYV

-370 TGAIMGVPAHDF
+370 TGAIMGVPAHDI

-387 AKRYGLA
+387 AKRHGLA
-394 IPVVIAPPGWDG
+394 IPVVVAPPGWDG
-406 EDLDDAYVD
+406 EDLEEAYLD

-420 NSGPFNE
+420 NSAPFNG

-439 YMEEHRIGK
+439 YMEEHGIGERK
-448 RAVYYRLRDW
+448 VYYRLRDW

-467 APIPIIYC
+467 APIPIVYC
-475 EKCGLVPV
+475 ERCGMVPV

-514 MHTTCPTCGS
+514 VHTTCPSCGS
-524 AARRETD
+524 AGRRETD

-541 YYFRYADPHNDEASW
+541 YYFRYTDPKNEEIPW
-556 IRQKADAWLPVDQYT
+556 RKEKADAWLPVDQYT

-584 RFFTKVFRDLGL
+584 RFFTKVFRDMGL

-610 MITKMNPRTEKVE
+610 MITKLNPRTGKVE

-643 ADTARTFIL
+643 ADTARTFSL

-664 DQGVAGS
+664 DQGVEGS
-671 FRFLGRAWRL
+671 FRFLRRVWRL
-681 VMEGAP
+681 VMEEAP
-687 KGEASE
+687 KSEAPQ
-693 EAERELRRKTHQTI
+693 EAMRDLRRKTHQTI
-707 KKVTDDIERFHFNTA
+707 RKVTNDIERFHFNTA
-722 VSACMELCNALTAHK
+722 VSACMELTNALTAHK
-737 EAHGPTP
+737 EAHGLTP
-744 ALDEGVRMLLLL
+744 ALEEGTRTLLLL
-756 LAPIAPHVTEEL
+756 LAPIAPHITEEL
-768 WTEVGDGRSIHRQAW
+768 WTEVGDGVSIHRHDW
-783 PEWDEE
+783 PKWDEE

-811 VPVTIGEA
+811 VPVTIGEEE
-819 QAKELALGR
+819 AKELALGR
-828 EPIRRWLEG
+828 ERIQRRLEG
-837 KNVKK
+837 KEVKK

-851 NIVV
+851 NIVAR

>member
-1 MSYQAGWYRGET
+1 
-13 LRPWGEGFSSYLDR
+13 
-27 SDGQKRRRKMSKQY
+27 MSKKY
-41 APQQVEP
+41 VPQQIEP
-48 KWQAYWEKE
+48 RWQEYWERE
-57 KLYYARDE
+57 RLYYASDE
-65 DDRPKFY
+65 DERPKFY
-72 ALVMFPYPSG
+72 TLVMFPYPSG

-122 ENAALEADIH
+122 ENAALQADVH

-143 MKRQL
+143 MKRQQ

-158 REVTSCLPDYYLW
+158 REVTSCLPDYYRW
-171 TEWIF
+171 TQWIF

-185 YKKMSPANWCPSCKT
+185 YKKLSPANWCPSCKT

-205 QVLEGGKC
+205 QVVEGGRC
-213 ERCGAIVTK
+213 ERCGTIVTK
-222 KDLAQWFFK
+222 KDLEQWFFK
-231 ITDYADEL
+231 ITDYAEEL
-239 LEDLAL
+239 LEDLAH

-263 SHGIE
+263 SPGVD
-268 FRMAIDGH
+268 FRLGIDGH
-276 DYEISTF
+276 AEEIGAF

-290 HGMTFVVLA
+290 YGMTFVVLA

-304 VEKLTTSEHK
+304 VHKLTTPEHEA
-314 QEVEAYVEEARQASE
+314 EVDAYVEKARQASE
-329 IDRLAAEVEKEGVF
+329 IDRLSADIEKEG
-343 IGSYAIN
+343 ILTGSYAIN
-350 PMSGERMPIYVADYV
+350 PMNGERMPIYVADYV

-370 TGAIMGVPAHDF
+370 TGAIMGVPAHDV

-387 AKRYGLA
+387 AKRYGLP

-406 EDLDDAYVD
+406 KGLDEAYLD

-420 NSGPFNE
+420 NSERFDG
-427 LPSSEG
+427 LPSPEG

-439 YMEEHRIGK
+439 YMEERGIGERK
-448 RAVYYRLRDW
+448 VHYRLRDW

-467 APIPIIYC
+467 APIPIVYC
-475 EKCGLVPV
+475 DKCGMVPV

-492 PMDVDFHPTG
+492 PMKVDFHPTG

-514 MHTTCPTCGS
+514 VHAACPRCASVG
-524 AARRETD
+524 RRETD

-541 YYFRYADPHNDEASW
+541 YYFRYADPHNEEAPW
-556 IRQKADAWLPVDQYT
+556 KKEKADAWLPVDQYT

-584 RFFTKVFRDLGL
+584 RFFTKVFRDMGL

-610 MITKMNPRTEKVE
+610 MITKLNPKTKKLE

-632 VPIDE
+632 VPIDD
-637 MVDTYG
+637 MVNTYG

-658 LDAEWN
+658 LDAEWS
-664 DQGVAGS
+664 DQGVEGS
-671 FRFLGRAWRL
+671 FRFLKRVWRL
-681 VMEGAP
+681 VMEDAP
-687 KGEASE
+687 PGEASE
-693 EAERELRRKTHQTI
+693 GAERQLRRKTHQTI
-707 KKVTDDIERFHFNTA
+707 KKVTEDIERFHFNTA
-722 VSACMELCNALTAHK
+722 VSACMELCNALVADK
-737 EAHGPTP
+737 DAHGVSS
-744 ALDEGVRMLLLL
+744 ALEEGVRTLLLL
-756 LAPIAPHVTEEL
+756 LAPIAPHIADQL
-768 WTEVGDGRSIHRQAW
+768 WTEVGDGESIHRHSW

-796 TLIIQVNGKVRDKVE
+796 TLVIQVNGKVRDKVE
-811 VPVTIGEA
+811 VPVTISEEEA
-819 QAKELALGR
+819 TELALSR
-828 EPIRRWLEG
+828 ERIQRWLEG
-837 KNVKK
+837 KRPAKT
-842 VIYVPGRLV
+842 IYVPGRLV
-851 NIVV
+851 SIVIE

>member
-1 MSYQAGWYRGET
+1 MSRNYVPQEIEPRWQESWET
-13 LRPWGEGFSSYLDR
+13 D
-27 SDGQKRRRKMSKQY
+27 
-41 APQQVEP
+41 
-48 KWQAYWEKE
+48 
-57 KLYYARDE
+57 KLYYASEGDE
-65 DDRPKFY
+65 RPNFY

-88 MRNYTIG
+88 MRNYAIG
-95 DLIARYKMM
+95 DLIARYKKM

-132 PKLWTEQNIAD
+132 PKIWTEQNIAA
-143 MKRQL
+143 MKSQL
-148 YKMGICYDWA
+148 YKMGICYDWG
-158 REVTSCLPDYYLW
+158 REVTSCLPDYYRW
-171 TEWIF
+171 TQWIF

-185 YKKMSPANWCPSCKT
+185 YKAEAPANWCPSCKT

-205 QVLEGGKC
+205 QVVEDGRC

-245 LEHWP
+245 LDNWP

-263 SHGIE
+263 SHGVE
-268 FRMAIDGH
+268 FRLGIDGN
-276 DYEISTF
+276 DDEIGAF

-290 HGMTFVVLA
+290 YGMTFVVLA

-304 VEKLTTSEHK
+304 VANLTTPEHK
-314 QEVEAYVEEARQASE
+314 AAVEEYVEKARQASE
-329 IDRLAAEVEKEGVF
+329 IDRLSTEVEKEGVF
-343 IGSYAIN
+343 IGSDALN
-350 PMSGERMPIYVADYV
+350 PMNGERMPIYIADYV

-370 TGAIMGVPAHDF
+370 TGAIMGVPAHDY

-387 AKRYGLA
+387 ARRHGLP

-406 EDLDDAYVD
+406 KELEEAYVE

-420 NSGPFNE
+420 NSGPFDG
-427 LPSSEG
+427 LPSPEG
-433 MERIAD
+433 IERITD
-439 YMEEHRIGK
+439 YMEEHGIGERK
-448 RAVYYRLRDW
+448 VYYRLRDW

-467 APIPIIYC
+467 APIPIVYC
-475 EKCGLVPV
+475 DKCGSVPV
-483 PEEDLPVIL
+483 REEDLPVLL
-492 PMDVDFHPTG
+492 PMGVDFHPTG

-514 MHTTCPTCGS
+514 VRAECPSCGG

-541 YYFRYADPHNDEASW
+541 YYFRFTDPHNEEVPW
-556 IRQKADAWLPVDQYT
+556 RNEKANAWLPVDQYT

-584 RFFTKVFRDLGL
+584 RFFTKVFRDMGL

-610 MITKMNPRTEKVE
+610 MITKLNPRTGKVE

-652 FVGPPE
+652 FVGPPD

-664 DQGVAGS
+664 DQGVEGS
-671 FRFLGRAWRL
+671 FRFLKRVWRL
-681 VMEGAP
+681 VTEEAAA
-687 KGEASE
+687 GELSG
-693 EAERELRRKTHQTI
+693 EAERQLRRKTHQTI
-707 KKVTDDIERFHFNTA
+707 KKVTEDVERFHFNTA
-722 VSACMELCNALTAHK
+722 VSACMELCNALVAHK
-737 EAHGPTP
+737 ESHGLTP
-744 ALDEGVRMLLLL
+744 ALEEGLRMLILV
-756 LAPIAPHVTEEL
+756 LAPIAPHITEEL
-768 WTEVGDGRSIHRQAW
+768 WSKVGDGDSVHKQGW

-789 LAAEEVF
+789 LATEEVF
-796 TLIIQVNGKVRDKVE
+796 TLIVQINGKVRDKVE
-811 VPVTIGEA
+811 VPVTIAEEEA
-819 QAKELALGR
+819 IQLALGR
-828 EPIRRWLEG
+828 ENIQRWLSG
-837 KNVKK
+837 KTIKK
-842 VIYVPGRLV
+842 TIYVPGRLV
-851 NIVV
+851 SIVVK